1 MESLDVIFKIQFEWA
16 QIEIFLKKILFGV
29 YEYLLHLMAFHFLDI
44 LLKYRVLNVKKKFIS
59 IER

>member
-29 YEYLLHLMAFHFLDI
+29 YEYLLHLMAFRFL
-44 LLKYRVLNVKKKFIS
+44 VFFM
-59 IER
+59 